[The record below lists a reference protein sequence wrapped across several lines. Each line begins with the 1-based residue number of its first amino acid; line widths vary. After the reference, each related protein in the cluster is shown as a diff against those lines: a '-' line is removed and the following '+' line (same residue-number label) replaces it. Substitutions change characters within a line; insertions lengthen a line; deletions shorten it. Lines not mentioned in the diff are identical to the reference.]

1 MTGSQGGKCG
11 LREVYDFWGI
21 IAVTEV
27 TDFEAALLV
36 QSHCSHGGGSI
47 LASVEG

>member
-1 MTGSQGGKCG
+1 MTESHGGNSG

-27 TDFEAALLV
+27 TVFEAALLV
-36 QSHCSHGGGSI
+36 QSHCSHVGGFI
-47 LASVEG
+47 LASVEA